1 MNFLI
6 DTQCWLWWFA
16 DEERLNEGARR
27 LIGAGG
33 NALYFSAASSW
44 EIAIKC
50 SIGKLKL
57 PESPDRY
64 VPRRLASQGML
75 GIAVEHVHALRVAS
89 LPDHHR
95 DPFDRLLVAQ
105 AQTEN
110 LALLTADPLIAAYE
124 VEAIWAGQGP
134 SPW

>member
-1 MNFLI
+1 MNVLI
-6 DTQCWLWWFA
+6 DTQCWLWWFSE
-16 DEERLNEGARR
+16 EERLNVGAQQ
-27 LIGAGG
+27 LIGNGE
-33 NALYFSAASSW
+33 NTVYVSAATSW

-50 SIGKLKL
+50 AIGKLKL

-64 VPRRLASQGML
+64 VPRRLASQGMV
-75 GIAVEHVHALRVAS
+75 GMPIEHVHALRVAS

-105 AQTEN
+105 AQLEN
-110 LALLTADPLIAAYE
+110 LALLTTDPLIAAYE
-124 VEAIWAGQGP
+124 VETIWAGQGS

>member
-16 DEERLNEGARR
+16 EEERLNEGARK
-27 LIGAGG
+27 LIGNGE
-33 NALYFSAASSW
+33 NIIYFSAASSW

-57 PESPDRY
+57 PESPEIY
-64 VPRRLASQGML
+64 VPGRLASQGMM
-75 GIAVEHVHALRVAS
+75 GMPVEHVHALRVAS
-89 LPDHHR
+89 LPNHHR

-105 AQTEN
+105 ALTESV
-110 LALLTADPLIAAYE
+110 AVLTVDPLIAAYD

>member
-1 MNFLI
+1 MNVLI

-16 DEERLNEGARR
+16 EEERLNTGAQQ
-27 LIGAGG
+27 LIGNGE
-33 NALYFSAASSW
+33 NTVYFSAASSW

-50 SIGKLKL
+50 AMGKLKL

-64 VPRRLASQGML
+64 VPKRLASQGIV
-75 GIAVEHVHALRVAS
+75 GIPIEHVHALRVAS

-105 AQTEN
+105 AQLEK
-110 LALLTADPLIAAYE
+110 LALLTTDPLIAAYE
-124 VEAIWAGQGP
+124 VETIWAGQGP

>member
-1 MNFLI
+1 MNVLI

-16 DEERLNEGARR
+16 EEERLNTGAQQ
-27 LIGAGG
+27 LIGNGE
-33 NALYFSAASSW
+33 NTVYFSAASSW

-50 SIGKLKL
+50 AIGKLKL

-64 VPRRLASQGML
+64 VPRRLASQGMV
-75 GIAVEHVHALRVAS
+75 GMPIEHVHALRVAS
-89 LPDHHR
+89 LPNHHR

-105 AQTEN
+105 AQLEK
-110 LALLTADPLIAAYE
+110 LALLTTDPLIAPYE
-124 VEAIWAGQGP
+124 VETIWAGQGS

>member
-1 MNFLI
+1 MNVLI

-16 DEERLNEGARR
+16 EEERLNAGAQQ
-27 LIGAGG
+27 LIGNGE
-33 NALYFSAASSW
+33 NTVYFSAASSW

-50 SIGKLKL
+50 AMGKLKL

-64 VPRRLASQGML
+64 VPKRLASQGIV
-75 GIAVEHVHALRVAS
+75 GIPIEHVHALRVAS

-105 AQTEN
+105 AQLEK
-110 LALLTADPLIAAYE
+110 LALLTTDPLIAAYE
-124 VEAIWAGQGP
+124 VETIWAGQGP